1 MLIKKLTLQ
10 NFRCFTTLEVPFEGR
25 CVVVQGKNG
34 VGKSSVLEALH
45 YSCYL
50 KSFRTHV
57 HKELIHL
64 DSEHFF
70 IKIET
75 EQQKETTTDSIS
87 VGFSPEAGKIVK
99 LNEKQIKS
107 YRELVTNYRVVT
119 LAADDLVLVHGAPDG
134 RRDFLNYALFL
145 FEPTHVVQFKRYKQ
159 ILENRNSILQGIK
172 NRTLRSYQE
181 ELEIWSQKLW
191 EQSQIIRALRLE
203 YLQNLE
209 RQVNYLLSTY
219 FSKTDADLSIGFEYL
234 DKGKHMTNTFDEF
247 WACFSSSASV
257 ETEQQWG
264 RSLFGIHLDDFTIT
278 FQQKRARVFASRGQ
292 QKLIVFLIK
301 VAQLLE
307 LGLTG
312 EPGVLLL
319 DDFLTDFDD
328 QRIQECFNALCN
340 LPFQIILTCP
350 TNTSVLEAGLSLSD
364 KIGGFSIVGL

>member
-1 MLIKKLTLQ
+1 MLIKKLSLQ

-57 HKELIHL
+57 HKDLINL
-64 DSEHFF
+64 GTDHFF
-70 IKIET
+70 IKVET
-75 EQQKETTTDSIS
+75 EHKDSGLTDSIS
-87 VGFSPEAGKIVK
+87 VGFSTASGKLVK
-99 LNEKQIKS
+99 HNEKQIQS
-107 YRELVTNYRVVT
+107 YKELITHYRTVT
-119 LAADDLVLVHGAPDG
+119 LAADDLILVHGAPEG

-145 FEPTHVVQFKRYKQ
+145 LNPADVAHFKRYKQ
-159 ILENRNSILQGIK
+159 ILDNRNSILQAMK
-172 NRTLRSYQE
+172 NQASSVHQE

-191 EQSQIIRALRLE
+191 EQSDILRTLRINYLRILE
-203 YLQNLE
+203 Q
-209 RQVNYLLSTY
+209 QVNYLLGTY
-219 FSKTDADLSIGFEYL
+219 FSKTDADLTVGFEYL
-234 DKGKHMTNTFDEF
+234 DKAKQIENSFEEF
-247 WACFSSSASV
+247 WPSFFSAHFK
-257 ETEQQWG
+257 TEQQWG
-264 RSLFGIHLDDFTIT
+264 RSLFGMHLDDFAII

-307 LGLTG
+307 LGLVG
-312 EPGVLLL
+312 EAGVLLL

-328 QRIQECFNALCN
+328 QRIQECFNVLCH

-350 TNTSVLEAGLSLSD
+350 TNTSVLNSGLSLSD
-364 KIGGFSIVGL
+364 KIGGFSVISL